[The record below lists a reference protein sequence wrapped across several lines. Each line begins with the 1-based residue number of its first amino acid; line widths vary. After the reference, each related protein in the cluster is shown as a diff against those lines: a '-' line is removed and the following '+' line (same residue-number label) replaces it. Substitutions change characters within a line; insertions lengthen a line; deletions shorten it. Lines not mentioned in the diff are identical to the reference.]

1 MDKELLKKLT
11 RCHLFDGIALPELH
25 KLLDQQSCRL
35 RTYHEGAVVTFR
47 GDAYEDLWIVLEGS
61 LSAQLLDYQGKIL
74 KVETLSAVEPIA
86 TAILFAPERVLPVTL
101 TAETHTS
108 LCLIPRRMI
117 LRMMQANERFLLNYL
132 EDSGLRLTVLAEK
145 LRLIQFSTIR
155 EKIASYLLDLADK
168 QSTESPSVP
177 VSKETLAEIFGVSR
191 PSLSREFSHL
201 VEEGIISQE
210 GRQINIMNRKELE
223 EILEFC

>member
-11 RCHLFDGIALPELH
+11 RCHLFDGIDLPELQTLIDPH
-25 KLLDQQSCRL
+25 GCRL
-35 RTYHEGAVVTFR
+35 RTYHEGAMVAFR
-47 GDAYEDLWIVLEGS
+47 GDEYNDLWIVLEGS
-61 LSAQLLDYQGKIL
+61 LSAQLLDYKGKVL
-74 KVETLSAVEPIA
+74 KVETLSPVEPIA

-101 TAETHTS
+101 TAETDTT

-117 LRMMQANERFLLNYL
+117 LRMMQANEHFLLNYL

-191 PSLSREFSHL
+191 PSLSREFSRM
-201 VEEGIISQE
+201 VDEGILDQE
-210 GRQINIMNRKELE
+210 GRRIHILHRKELE